1 MEISAKGLRVTEMAH
16 TVKSQRDEYYDAK
29 RQSAEMRIFRELRK
43 ISKIGRETYFIARQ
57 NKAEISNI
65 KKCLDG
71 FQTLMETIV
80 GKEEVEAAI
89 VKQELEPIPETPEL
103 EEQARR
109 LDDYLE
115 DYNEEHDS
123 LNGTLVID
131 ENLEDSVIVD
141 ELYEGVWNPDSSVVV
156 DEVVPLTK
164 KQIIDKE
171 RRLDVEEK
179 LKAHNFQNCDNEG
192 WSFERYVELQDE
204 VQKAWSPVTISKPIN
219 PAVFRKRYG
228 RDWDESMTLHC
239 DFGGSRGEG
248 PRVQKPKGWEER
260 RDKERAAKAA
270 AKAKEAKDNAKAKLR
285 VKPKTSESKPKKDKG
300 IGKKSSKPSDPSASA
315 SSSSEKYQ
323 KHAPTKTVKTKAE
336 LKFIQEDNPADKAKI
351 DEVFDSDSSSDD
363 FQMERSPIKLRGQ
376 EKLRAAKRKAEG
388 ELVASTSKPCK
399 KPKLV
404 EPSVSRQIAKY
415 KIIPQ

>member
-1 MEISAKGLRVTEMAH
+1 MAH

-29 RQSAEMRIFRELRK
+29 RQSAEMKIFRELRK
-43 ISKIGRETYFIARQ
+43 ISKIGRETYFIAKQ

-71 FQTLMETIV
+71 FQTLMESIV
-80 GKEEVEAAI
+80 GKEEVETAI
-89 VKQELEPIPETPEL
+89 LKQELEPIPETPEL

-115 DYNEEHDS
+115 DYNEENDS

-131 ENLEDSVIVD
+131 ENLEDSVIVE
-141 ELYEGVWNPDSSVVV
+141 ELYEGIWNPDSSVIV

-164 KQIIDKE
+164 DQIIDKE

-179 LKAHNFQNCDNEG
+179 LKAHNFQNCDNDG

-219 PAVFRKRYG
+219 PTVFRKRYG
-228 RDWDESMTLHC
+228 KDWNESMNLHC

-248 PRVQKPKGWEER
+248 PRVQKPKGWEVR

-270 AKAKEAKDNAKAKLR
+270 AKAKEVKDKAKAKLR
-285 VKPKTSESKPKKDKG
+285 AKSKTSETKPKKDKG
-300 IGKKSSKPSDPSASA
+300 NGKKSSVPPST
-315 SSSSEKYQ
+315 SSEKYQ
-323 KHAPTKTVKTKAE
+323 KYAPTKTVKTKAE

-351 DEVFDSDSSSDD
+351 DEIFDSDTSSDD

-376 EKLRAAKRKAEG
+376 EKLRAAKRKAED
-388 ELVASTSKPCK
+388 EPLASTSKSSK
-399 KPKLV
+399 KQKLE